1 MNKNTKIVIIA
12 ATIVVILLTASLISV
27 IANYTSNLDAKNDAI
42 ASKDSTISQLSSQL
56 IMQNN
61 QLKEAND
68 TINTLTSQLTSQA
81 LQTANLTSQV
91 SSLSSQMTTL
101 QSQSSTDKSTITNLQ
116 AQVTTATTQINTL
129 NSNITLLQNQ
139 VNDLIDII
147 NIDKSQL
154 PTLVFHVCEKGENN
168 NWGHLPNATDTYS
181 QILAL
186 DNNTYNVLLLPEYQ
200 GNVNWT
206 QELAWLSSNFGGPQG
221 IPIMLDV
228 FGGGDSA
235 SPIPMLSVNDISAAM
250 AVCNIQ
256 YLRIAEVVSW
266 HIEHQQ
272 PLPTTYITDL
282 LAFAQ
287 THNLKVFWTEWK
299 AETFTKV
306 QTCIIGYENITTV
319 SFSTNSQ
326 DLQPT
331 DGYQYLKGMFT
342 QWGASVQAWYWETHY
357 NASLMDMPATLLLEH
372 ALAAKTLGAEVI
384 QFEPY
389 WYFFNNGQATDNL
402 KLLENNLI

>member
-1 MNKNTKIVIIA
+1 MKKNTKIVTIA
-12 ATIVVILLTASLISV
+12 ATIVVIILTASLISV

-42 ASKDSTISQLSSQL
+42 ASKDSTIAQLSSQL
-56 IMQNN
+56 TIQNN
-61 QLKEAND
+61 QIKEAND
-68 TINTLTSQLTSQA
+68 TINTLTSQLTNQA
-81 LQTANLTSQV
+81 LQSANLTSQV
-91 SSLSSQMTTL
+91 STLSSQMATL

-116 AQVTTATTQINTL
+116 TQVASATTQINTL

-154 PTLVFHVCEKGENN
+154 PTLVFHVSEKGENN
-168 NWGHLPNATDTYS
+168 NWGHLPNATDTYN

-186 DNNTYNVLLLPEYQ
+186 DNNAYEVLLLPEYQ

-235 SPIPMLSVNDISAAM
+235 SPIPMLSVNDILAAM
-250 AVCNIQ
+250 SVCNIQ

-306 QTCIIGYENITTV
+306 QTCIHGYENITTV

-326 DLQPT
+326 DLQPI
-331 DGYQYLKGMFT
+331 DGYRYLNGMFT
-342 QWGASVQAWYWETHY
+342 HWGASVQAWYWETHY
-357 NASLMDMPATLLLEH
+357 NASLMDMPAMLLLEH
-372 ALAAKTLGAEVI
+372 ALAAKALGAEVI